1 MKKLLILLIL
11 CLFMPLS
18 LMAKVHAKKEKHLPY
33 EPVIEK
39 ANAEAQQVPDK
50 FGFVNS
56 IMVYDW
62 QAGKLYQ
69 VVAAP
74 LRITDI
80 HLEPAETLMGEPVC
94 GDTVRWIIA
103 RTKSMGDKPIE
114 HIYIKPTRG
123 GLTTTLSINTN
134 LRTYYIELHSTDGT
148 YMASVG
154 WNYEAT
160 NTESTRIYETTH
172 SAVTGI
178 NGNGLNFQYK
188 LKTKG
193 KCDNWK
199 PVRIYDD
206 GRKTFIEFPENASF
220 HESPILFVVGINK
233 DLQLVNFRKVGN
245 LFIVDRLF
253 DKAELREGQNAEN
266 RVIIT
271 KITKKEEN
279 NATSFFDTNNF

>member
-1 MKKLLILLIL
+1 MGKGH
-11 CLFMPLS
+11 PR
-18 LMAKVHAKKEKHLPY
+18 KVKHLPY
-33 EPVIEK
+33 EPVIDK
-39 ANAEAQQVPDK
+39 ANAEAQQIPDR

-62 QAGKLYQ
+62 QNGKLYQ
-69 VVAAP
+69 LVAAP

-80 HLEPAETLMGEPVC
+80 HLEPGETLMGEPVC

-134 LRTYYIELHSTDGT
+134 LRTYYIELHSSEAT

-154 WNYEAT
+154 WNYEST
-160 NTESTRIYETTH
+160 NTENTRNYETAH
-172 SAVTGI
+172 AVVTGI
-178 NGNGLNFQYK
+178 NGDGLNFKYK

-220 HESPILFVVGINK
+220 HESPILFVVGIKN
-233 DLQLVNFRKVGN
+233 DLQLVNFRKAGN
-245 LFIVDRLF
+245 LFIIDRLF

-266 RVIIT
+266 RVIIS
-271 KITKKEEN
+271 KITKTEES
-279 NATSFFDTNNF
+279 NATGFFDTNNF